1 MQKQHQRQHK
11 VELVANLKSQFA
23 DAKAFLICDYKG
35 LSVKKLEALRN
46 KARAQGIKVQVIKN
60 TLAHIAMK
68 ETGYSDLDLK
78 ETNVFLWGDDQ
89 IALSKLVFDFQKDH
103 KDHFVLKAGLFD
115 KESVSVAH
123 VEAVSKLPSKEELM
137 GMLLSVWTAPVR
149 YFVTGLDNLRKAKE
163 EN

>member
-23 DAKAFLICDYKG
+23 DAKALLICDYKG
-35 LSVKKLEALRN
+35 LSVRKLEALRN
-46 KARAQGIKVQVIKN
+46 KARNQGIKVQVIKN

-89 IALSKLVFDFQKDH
+89 IALSKL
-103 KDHFVLKAGLFD
+103 
-115 KESVSVAH
+115 
-123 VEAVSKLPSKEELM
+123 
-137 GMLLSVWTAPVR
+137 
-149 YFVTGLDNLRKAKE
+149 
-163 EN
+163 